1 MRFSILSIALLASN
15 AVAAPRKACS
25 ESGQA
30 GQTRSVPQIS
40 HTPVSNHHSRRPT
53 SAVTKI
59 PSSPTPS
66 SQPIRP
72 SSQFTPPGS
81 VQWPTDIIEIPTVSS
96 PAAQPTTLQTIAS
109 SVVVTATS
117 AAVTTTSA
125 APAATSSAA
134 SSPGSSSLTTDEQ
147 AALDAHN
154 AARAEVGNP
163 DLEWDTS
170 LVADAQEWADHLAS
184 LGSLEHSSVSDQGEC
199 LFQTYTGSTPYTD
212 AVNAFVSEKSSYNGE
227 TIDSSNYLTF
237 GHYTQVIWKSTTKVG
252 MAKASG
258 SDGSVY
264 VVARYSPPGNYIGE
278 KPY

>member
-1 MRFSILSIALLASN
+1 MRFSILSVALLASN
-15 AVAAPRKACS
+15 AIAARGKPCS
-25 ESGQA
+25 ESGQG

-40 HTPVSNHHSRRPT
+40 HTPVSNHHSRRPS
-53 SAVTKI
+53 SAVTNT
-59 PSSPTPS
+59 PSSPTPI
-66 SQPIRP
+66 SQPTRQ

-81 VQWPTDIIEIPTVSS
+81 VQWPTDIIEIPTSVST
-96 PAAQPTTLQTIAS
+96 PAAQPTTLQTIVS
-109 SVVVTATS
+109 SV
-117 AAVTTTSA
+117 AVTTTSSV
-125 APAATSSAA
+125 PAATSSAA
-134 SSPGSSSLTTDEQ
+134 SSPGSSTLTDDEQ

-154 AARAEVGNP
+154 DARAEVGNSN
-163 DLEWDTS
+163 LVWDTD
-170 LVADAQEWADHLAS
+170 LVADAQEWADHLVT

-227 TIDSSNYLTF
+227 AIDSSNYLTF

-252 MAKASG
+252 MAKAAG

>member
-1 MRFSILSIALLASN
+1 MRFSILSVALLVGN
-15 AVAAPRKACS
+15 AIAARGKPCS
-25 ESGQA
+25 ESGQG
-30 GQTRSVPQIS
+30 GQTRSVPQVS

-53 SAVTKI
+53 SAVTRT
-59 PSSPTPS
+59 PSIPTPS

-81 VQWPTDIIEIPTVSS
+81 VQWPTDIIEIPTSVSS
-96 PAAQPTTLQTIAS
+96 PVVQPTTLQTIVS
-109 SVVVTATS
+109 SV
-117 AAVTTTSA
+117 AVTTTSS
-125 APAATSSAA
+125 APAATSSVA
-134 SSPGSSSLTTDEQ
+134 SSPGTSTLTADEQ

-154 AARAEVGNP
+154 DARAEVGNV
-163 DLEWDTS
+163 DLVWDTG

-212 AVNAFVSEKSSYNGE
+212 AVKAFVSEKSSYNGE
-227 TIDSSNYLTF
+227 AIDSSNYLTF